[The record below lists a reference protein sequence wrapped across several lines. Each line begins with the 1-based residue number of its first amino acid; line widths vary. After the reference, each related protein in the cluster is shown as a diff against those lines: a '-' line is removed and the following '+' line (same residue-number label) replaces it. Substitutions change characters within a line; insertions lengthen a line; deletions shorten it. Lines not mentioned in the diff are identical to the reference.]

1 MIDGNIP
8 TLSLYTLI
16 ENIGNAYNGW
26 KLICQFWVIHQMTR
40 FYSDKLAWMPFHGDH
55 LSGYLVVLY
64 ETFTL
69 KDNNCI
75 KKHQKVIEK

>member
-1 MIDGNIP
+1 
-8 TLSLYTLI
+8 
-16 ENIGNAYNGW
+16 
-26 KLICQFWVIHQMTR
+26 MTR
-40 FYSDKLAWMPFHGDH
+40 FYSDKLAWKPFHGDH